1 MCRRVRIECI
11 NCRYVHLRRLGINEM
26 PTVQQVHAD
35 GFTYIFWLASHGA
48 RNPNSEFNQEMVA
61 EVDVILEFN
70 EPNT

>member
-1 MCRRVRIECI
+1 
-11 NCRYVHLRRLGINEM
+11 M